1 MMAYAENA
9 RDDSM
14 MLYLREW
21 SAEYEGDGDAFIMDD
36 EELAGL
42 TIMDCP
48 HITGSGS
55 IVGLHSKEL

>member
-1 MMAYAENA
+1 MMAYAESA

-14 MLYLREW
+14 TLYLREW
-21 SAEYEGDGDAFIMDD
+21 SIENEGDGDAFIMDD

-42 TIMDCP
+42 TILDHP

-55 IVGLHSKEL
+55 IVELHSKEL